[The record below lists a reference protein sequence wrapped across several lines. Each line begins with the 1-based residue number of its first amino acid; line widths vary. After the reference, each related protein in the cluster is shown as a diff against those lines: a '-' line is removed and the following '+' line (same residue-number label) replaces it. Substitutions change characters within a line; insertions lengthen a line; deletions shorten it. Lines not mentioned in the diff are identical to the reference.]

1 MVFIESNEE
10 VNITCAVCKA
20 EMTAIAKF
28 CGNCGAPRAYATGS
42 ERYER
47 TSSSGRT
54 LPQQQSIQASAVQ
67 SFPTPPTTE
76 SNTFSIL
83 GIVFGGIAFLFLP
96 ILFGPAGIGFA
107 VAAMIK
113 KEKLGGAAIG
123 VSVAGTV
130 LGMIF
135 GFLFWGAF

>member
-1 MVFIESNEE
+1 MNCLCGVQIQGG
-10 VNITCAVCKA
+10 A
-20 EMTAIAKF
+20 F
-28 CGNCGAPRAYATGS
+28 CTNCGRAVS
-42 ERYER
+42 M
-47 TSSSGRT
+47 
-54 LPQQQSIQASAVQ
+54 QQPVQ
-67 SFPTPPTTE
+67 SPPFQNFPITQANE

-96 ILFGPAGIGFA
+96 ILFGPAGIGCA
-107 VAAMIK
+107 IAAMSK
-113 KEKLGGAAIG
+113 KEKLGAVAIG

>member
-1 MVFIESNEE
+1 M
-10 VNITCAVCKA
+10 
-20 EMTAIAKF
+20 
-28 CGNCGAPRAYATGS
+28 
-42 ERYER
+42 
-47 TSSSGRT
+47 
-54 LPQQQSIQASAVQ
+54 QASAVQ